1 MEDGAWENVRI
12 NKELLKWIEEFLES
26 PEGKKQ
32 GYTSTAQVVATA
44 VRDMLKEEM
53 SKKKVKS

>member
-1 MEDGAWENVRI
+1 MEDGAWGNVRI